1 MDELVL
7 LLLDAGSG
15 KCTTEVTEGS
25 VYVLQVVFLLDARG
39 STSYSSNCVRVEHT
53 DFGKEQSVSLAGCWT
68 WDVGPMHL
76 PLAQPS
82 LLEER
87 RKLDL
92 PTRGGGVP
100 LGQEQ
105 SIHHFRDAFLPGK
118 PSADRYDV
126 WENAK
131 RSIENRRVKEQRNV
145 GG

>member
-92 PTRGGGVP
+92 PTRGRGGSRWDRSRASTTSGTRFYLANQVQTDMTC
-100 LGQEQ
+100 GKTRSAQ
-105 SIHHFRDAFLPGK
+105 SRT
-118 PSADRYDV
+118 
-126 WENAK
+126 E
-131 RSIENRRVKEQRNV
+131 E
-145 GG
+145 